1 MREALGFLTPLGGA
15 RRPTPGALLWFGP
28 VGALIGL
35 ALGGL
40 WWAAGAVWPRPLAAA
55 VVLVADLAVT
65 GMLHLDGLADAAD
78 GLLGHLDTD
87 RRLAVM
93 AQSDVGAFG
102 IGAVAVV
109 LLVRWSALA
118 ALGPSPLLLA
128 ALWCASR
135 TAMAVAASELPYARP
150 DGGLATAFRGEGPLG
165 SRHRD
170 LVRRGVLAATLCGAA
185 AIGAVWSLPA
195 GPVGVLAGLVT
206 FGAVV
211 AFAHRRIGGFT
222 GDVLG
227 AAGVVAESAG
237 LLVAAGRW

>member
-15 RRPTPGALLWFGP
+15 RRPTPAALLWFGP

-35 ALGGL
+35 SLGGL
-40 WWAAGAVWPRPLAAA
+40 WCASAHVWPRPVAAA
-55 VVLVADLAVT
+55 VVVVADLAIT

-78 GLLGHLDTD
+78 GLLGHLGTE

-102 IGAVAVV
+102 IGAVVAA

-135 TAMAVAASELPYARP
+135 TAMAATASELSYARP
-150 DGGLATAFRGEGPLG
+150 GGGLATAFRGEGRPG
-165 SRHRD
+165 RRHGV
-170 LVRRGVLAATLCGAA
+170 LVRRGVLAASLCAAVAVGAA
-185 AIGAVWSLPA
+185 SALPA
-195 GPVGVLAGLVT
+195 GLVGVLAGLAA

-211 AFAHRRIGGFT
+211 ALAHRRIGGFT

-227 AAGVVAESAG
+227 AAGIVAESAG
-237 LLVAAGRW
+237 LLVVAARW